1 MLDATVSNE
10 QGAALA
16 PARGPRWQA
25 TLALRFARLDVHT
38 RLIHRDH
45 QGPLVVQKTLHPEGP
60 TVCQAVIVHPPGGIA
75 GGDALDLRVGLG
87 NDAHAQLITPGAAKW
102 YRSGGCFASQSF
114 AATLASGAV
123 LEWLPHEAILF
134 DGAQARTH
142 TRLQLT
148 GSAIAFAWDI
158 VCLGRT
164 AHGEH
169 FASGDLHQ
177 RIEVVRDGAL
187 VWVEQNVMTAASS
200 VRAALSGLAGHAV
213 FGTLLIAAPV
223 IEDAWLAAARA
234 AGSDLALDLAP
245 HDCAVTRVPGALLV
259 RCRAD
264 ATGDVRAWLTA
275 VWAALRPMV
284 IGRPALPPRLWST

>member
-200 VRAALSGLAGHAV
+200 VRAAVSGLAGHAV

-245 HDCAVTRVPGALLV
+245 HDCAVTRVPGALLA